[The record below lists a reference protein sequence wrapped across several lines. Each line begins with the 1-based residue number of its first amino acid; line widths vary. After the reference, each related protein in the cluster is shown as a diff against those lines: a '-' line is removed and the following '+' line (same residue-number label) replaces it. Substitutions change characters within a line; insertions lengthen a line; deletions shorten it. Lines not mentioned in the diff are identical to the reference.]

1 MVATLEGV
9 NTPIPLPAALR
20 LRQPLVPWRV
30 AGEPRTGTL
39 FTGWDLPLKPQ
50 TVESAVNRAVRQR
63 LLEFLHAFVG
73 DPRVVSEPQNL
84 ELGQP

>member
-50 TVESAVNRAVRQR
+50 QLNQR
-63 LLEFLHAFVG
+63 
-73 DPRVVSEPQNL
+73 
-84 ELGQP
+84 